1 MDKGVPLYSRKTSPR
16 RPVLATCAVL
26 VFATSANAWCYSE
39 VTDEESQREDAISS
53 PEVIEEI
60 FVYGEMNVI
69 QLRNTMYRV
78 EEQFLDTFNSLTTEP
93 DFKFKC
99 DWKVSL
105 ATRRRSH
112 VCRPRYHERNE
123 AAATRGMR
131 MSGMLLAD
139 HEGIKLNRKMDEK
152 LVNEMLTLLSENP
165 ELMDA
170 YRELDR
176 VRDAYE
182 LKLNP
187 GDSDPNSN

>member
-1 MDKGVPLYSRKTSPR
+1 MALLRTS
-16 RPVLATCAVL
+16 
-26 VFATSANAWCYSE
+26 FATIVLTLPAVGFS
-39 VTDEESQREDAISS
+39 DEL
-53 PEVIEEI
+53 PEAEALDPEPKRIEEI
-60 FVYGEMNVI
+60 IVYGEMNVV

-78 EEQFLDTFNSLTTEP
+78 EEHFLDTFNSLTTEP

-105 ATRRRSH
+105 STRRRSH
-112 VCRPRYHERNE
+112 VCRPRFHVRNE

-139 HEGIKLNRKMDEK
+139 HEGKKLNRKMDEE
-152 LVNEMLTLLSENP
+152 LVREMLTLLSESP
-165 ELMDA
+165 DLMDA

-182 LKLNP
+182 LKINP